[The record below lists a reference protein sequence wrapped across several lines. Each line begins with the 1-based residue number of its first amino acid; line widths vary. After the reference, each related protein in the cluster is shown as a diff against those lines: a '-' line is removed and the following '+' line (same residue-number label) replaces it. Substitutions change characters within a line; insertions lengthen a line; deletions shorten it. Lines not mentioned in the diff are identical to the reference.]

1 MVDMFEIYCD
11 EPVHA
16 RSEKPVVLRLLVDQ
30 DIGFAVDFAKL
41 QHLELLDGRPLEHA
55 VRPQRKEQFYLTG
68 RIRGRYALRC
78 ELCSYP
84 VVARGEKLNL
94 RVMELHRHGKT
105 SLSLRGLQ
113 GIL

>member
-16 RSEKPVVLRLLVDQ
+16 SSKPVVLRLLVDQ

-68 RIRGRYALRC
+68 RIRDRYALRC
-78 ELCSYP
+78 ELCSYAV

-105 SLSLRGLQ
+105 SLSLRVLQ